1 MTKRPIGSTLNDNMF
16 VPLNPRYKLH
26 GTRKSGGSLF
36 SFGDAM
42 CIVSALAALA
52 ESHTRT
58 QHAWLEELMV
68 GPLGLEPRTKGF
80 TVPRCFQQEWT
91 ISSPTSRRFTARIV
105 RARDAQRLS
114 LRTLKSSGSLCTFQ
128 KCTPGLAQGYRQPNC
143 YGFPEFIPFIS
154 HLSVRTHHCDESPAL
169 TS

>member
-1 MTKRPIGSTLNDNMF
+1 MAPGKAEARCSRSAMRC
-16 VPLNPRYKLH
+16 V
-26 GTRKSGGSLF
+26 
-36 SFGDAM
+36 SFPHWPHLLRAT
-42 CIVSALAALA
+42 A
-52 ESHTRT
+52 